1 MKLPQKKPQKY
12 NCDLCDFHSD
22 NKRDYSRHI
31 DTMRHIRL
39 TNPNEITQK
48 TPKKPQNPTV
58 NFTCTCGKTYKHKS
72 TLCAHKLTCDSLNSN
87 YEKNETEN
95 SVVEY
100 KGMFLMLMN
109 ENKDLRNM
117 VLDQQEQYNNDRR
130 EQREL
135 LKELI
140 PKIGNTTNYN
150 KFDLNMYLNETC
162 KDAMNIMD
170 FVNSLNIE
178 LNEVENFGSSG
189 YVEGISKIFIRGL
202 KELEATKRPIHCS
215 DLKRETLY
223 VKYNNTWEKENAE
236 RSRIKEAINKIAN
249 KNVRRISDWT
259 KENPTSLSD
268 YNSKK
273 HSQYMYILN
282 KSMGACDPEENNKD
296 YNKIIRKIASQ
307 VIIER

>member
-1 MKLPQKKPQKY
+1 MKLPQKKPQKF

-22 NKRDYSRHI
+22 NKRDYSRHL

-48 TPKKPQNPTV
+48 TPKKPQTPSV
-58 NFTCTCGKTYKHKS
+58 DFTCTCGKTYKHKS
-72 TLCAHKLTCDSLNSN
+72 TLCAHKSTCNSLITG

-95 SVVEY
+95 SAVEY

-178 LNEVENFGSSG
+178 LNEVENFGSCG